1 MERDGGQG
9 AQSFRAA
16 AVKRLDRLIA
26 GLTAVSR
33 GGVWAGGVL
42 LFAACFMIGIEVV
55 GRKFFGFSFEGV
67 DELSGYVLAIASAW
81 AFGFTLISRTHVR
94 IDTLYV
100 ALPRRAQL
108 ALDVLAMASIVGFFG
123 FVAWFAWLLL
133 HRSLLLSAKAMTP
146 LQTPLAIPQ
155 AMWVAGL
162 VLFVLI
168 AALLLL
174 RALIALAAGDATTA
188 TRLIGSRTQ
197 RQEVA
202 EEIEAAQA
210 ILAREKAAP

>member
-1 MERDGGQG
+1 MRLLDG
-9 AQSFRAA
+9 
-16 AVKRLDRLIA
+16 LIA
-26 GLTAVSR
+26 ALSAVSR
-33 GGVWAGGVL
+33 AGVWVGGVL
-42 LFAACFMIGIEVV
+42 LFAACFMIAAEVL
-55 GRKFFGFSFEGV
+55 GRRFFGFSFEGV

-100 ALPRRAQL
+100 ALPRRAQA

-133 HRSLLLSAKAMTP
+133 QRSLLLSSKAMTP

-155 AMWVAGL
+155 ALWVAGL
-162 VLFVLI
+162 ALFVLI
-168 AALLLL
+168 AFLLLL
-174 RALIALAAGDATTA
+174 RAVLALAQGDAA
-188 TRLIGSRTQ
+188 RAAALIGSRTQ

-202 EEIEAAQA
+202 EEIEVAQA
-210 ILAREKAAP
+210 ILAREKQGP

>member
-1 MERDGGQG
+1 MT
-9 AQSFRAA
+9 
-16 AVKRLDRLIA
+16 VLDRLIA
-26 GLTAVSR
+26 GLSAVSR
-33 GGVWAGGVL
+33 AGVWAGGVL

-100 ALPRRAQL
+100 AMPARVRIAMDML
-108 ALDVLAMASIVGFFG
+108 AAASIVAFFG

-133 HRSLLLSAKAMTP
+133 QRSLLLSARAMTP

-155 AMWVAGL
+155 ALWLAGL

-168 AALLLL
+168 AAALLL
-174 RALIALAAGDATTA
+174 RAGLALLAGDTA
-188 TRLIGSRTQ
+188 TSARLIGSRTQ
-197 RQEVA
+197 RQEVE

-210 ILAREKAAP
+210 ILAREKPAP

>member
-1 MERDGGQG
+1 VERDGRQG
-9 AQSFRAA
+9 VEPVRAA
-16 AVKRLDRLIA
+16 AVTILDRLIA
-26 GLTAVSR
+26 GLSAVSR
-33 GGVWAGGVL
+33 AGVWAGGVL
-42 LFAACFMIGIEVV
+42 LFAACFMIGVEVV

-94 IDTLYV
+94 IDTLYGAV
-100 ALPRRAQL
+100 PQRVQVL
-108 ALDVLAMASIVGFFG
+108 LDLLAMASIVGFFG

-133 HRSLLLSAKAMTP
+133 QRSLSLSAKAMTP

-162 VLFVLI
+162 VLFVVI

-174 RALIALAAGDATTA
+174 RAILALAAGDPATSA
-188 TRLIGSRTQ
+188 KLIGSRTQ
-197 RQEVA
+197 RQEVE

-210 ILAREKAAP
+210 ILAREKSAP

>member
-1 MERDGGQG
+1 VRLLDG
-9 AQSFRAA
+9 
-16 AVKRLDRLIA
+16 LIA
-26 GLTAVSR
+26 ALSAVSR
-33 GGVWAGGVL
+33 AGVWVGGVL
-42 LFAACFMIGIEVV
+42 LFAACFMIAAEVL
-55 GRKFFGFSFEGV
+55 GRRFFGFSFEGV

-100 ALPRRAQL
+100 ALPRRAQA

-133 HRSLLLSAKAMTP
+133 QRSLLLSSKAMTP

-155 AMWVAGL
+155 ALWVAGL
-162 VLFVLI
+162 ALFVLI
-168 AALLLL
+168 AFLLLL
-174 RALIALAAGDATTA
+174 RAVLALAQGDAA
-188 TRLIGSRTQ
+188 RAAALIGSRTQ

-202 EEIEAAQA
+202 EEIEVAQA
-210 ILAREKAAP
+210 ILAREKQGP